1 MSKAA
6 TKHGPRKSFWTGAGL
21 LLLGMV
27 VFYPALKL
35 LPMRKLGRD
44 LYDTYQ
50 SSRVDSRVRVDTRAD
65 LKVWVSK
72 RSGFYYC
79 PSSQQYGVLTPGE
92 FMAQSEAVEK
102 GFRTPANLGCTDS
115 TMPLSRD

>member
-1 MSKAA
+1 MSKVK
-6 TKHGPRKSFWTGAGL
+6 TKHGPQKSFWTGAGL

-27 VFYPALKL
+27 TFYPALKL
-35 LPMRKLGRD
+35 LPPGKLAN

-50 SSRVDSRVRVDTRAD
+50 SSRVDPRVRMNTRAD

-92 FMAQSEAVEK
+92 FMTQADAVQK
-102 GFRTPANLGCTDS
+102 GFRLQPNLDCTD
-115 TMPLSRD
+115 